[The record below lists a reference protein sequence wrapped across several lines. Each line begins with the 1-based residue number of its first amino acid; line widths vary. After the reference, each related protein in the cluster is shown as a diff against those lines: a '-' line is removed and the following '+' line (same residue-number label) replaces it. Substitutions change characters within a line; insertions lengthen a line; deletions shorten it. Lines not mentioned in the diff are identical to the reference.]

1 MNNNLHHQHIDHSF
15 TILTQGL
22 LAIPFLLAII
32 VYFLAVYISNKK
44 YKRRPFIRNTL
55 FLFGSLSAFVALV
68 GPVSQRSHS
77 DFVYH
82 MIVHLLLGMLAP
94 LLIALSAPMSL
105 ALRTLPVAQARKLT
119 SLLKSRIFKF
129 YTDPIVTSILNV
141 GGLWLLY
148 TTNLFHLM
156 HQSVLLYVLIHMHVF
171 IAGYLFTISMIYIEP
186 IMHRRS
192 YYYRSLVFIFALA
205 GHGILSKYIYAHPPI
220 GVPLA
225 QAEKGAMLMYYLGDL
240 IGAVIIF
247 ILCLQWYISTRPKT
261 LMQNNKLGV

>member
-1 MNNNLHHQHIDHSF
+1 MNNNLHHHHLDHSF

-22 LAIPFLLAII
+22 LTIPFLIAFI
-32 VYFLAVYISNKK
+32 VYFLTVYFSNKK
-44 YKRRPFIRNTL
+44 HKQWHISKFTL
-55 FLFGSLSAFVALV
+55 FIFGFLSAFVAIV

-105 ALRTLPVAQARKLT
+105 ALRTLPVAQVRKLT
-119 SLLKSRIFKF
+119 ALLKSRIFKF

-141 GGLWLLY
+141 GGIWLLY

-156 HQSVLLYVLIHMHVF
+156 HQSVVLYVLIHMHVF
-171 IAGYLFTISMIYIEP
+171 IAGYLFTISMIYIDP
-186 IMHRRS
+186 IMYRRS
-192 YYYRSLVFIFALA
+192 YYYRSLTFIIALA

-220 GVPLA
+220 GVPLV
-225 QAEKGAMLMYYLGDL
+225 QAENGAMLMYYLGDL
-240 IGAVIIF
+240 IDAVIIF
-247 ILCLQWYISTRPKT
+247 ILCLQWYNSTRPKT
-261 LMQNNKLGV
+261 LTQNNKLGV